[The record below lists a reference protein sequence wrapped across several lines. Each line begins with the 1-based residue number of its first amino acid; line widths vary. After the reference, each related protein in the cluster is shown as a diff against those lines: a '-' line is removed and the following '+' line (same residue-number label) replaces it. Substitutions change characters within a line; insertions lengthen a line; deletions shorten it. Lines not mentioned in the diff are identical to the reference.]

1 MSRLLLIDDEEL
13 VLRALRRALQQ
24 QFRGEPLELESYSD
38 PFAALN
44 RICEQDFDVVVCDF
58 MMPQLSGGEL
68 LQALKDVAP
77 HTVRIMLSAS
87 TTFDT
92 ALSAINQAQVFRFI
106 AKPWQP
112 AELEQTVRQALQHG
126 AALRAASTAAAPA
139 PTPQQL
145 EAQRLEQEE
154 PGILRVKRTPD
165 GSIIL

>member
-1 MSRLLLIDDEEL
+1 MRHILLIDDEAL
-13 VLRALRRALQQ
+13 VLSALQRQLQ
-24 QFRGEPLELESYSD
+24 QLFRGEHLRLEAFTD
-38 PFAALN
+38 PFAALQ
-44 RICEQDFDVVVCDF
+44 RICEQDFDVVISDF

-77 HTVRIMLSAS
+77 QTVRIMLSGS
-87 TTFDT
+87 TSFDT

-112 AELEQTVRQALQHG
+112 EELERTLREALQQ
-126 AALRAASTAAAPA
+126 RAAPPPSA
-139 PTPQQL
+139 QEL

-154 PGILRVKRTPD
+154 PGILRVRRAPD

>member
-1 MSRLLLIDDEEL
+1 MSRILLIDDEAL
-13 VLRALRRALQQ
+13 VLSALQRALQQ
-24 QFRGEPLELESYSD
+24 QFRGEDLQLEAYTD
-38 PFAALN
+38 PFAALK
-44 RICEQDFDVVVCDF
+44 RICEQDFDVVISDF

-87 TTFDT
+87 TSFDT

-112 AELEQTVRQALQHG
+112 AELEQT
-126 AALRAASTAAAPA
+126 LRAALQLRASQRAAAAP
-139 PTPQQL
+139 PSPQEV
-145 EAQRLEQEE
+145 EAQRLEAEE
-154 PGILRVKRTPD
+154 PGILHVKRAPD